1 MTQLTE
7 EQQTEIYVLSFKE
20 RYWFYVS
27 GIFLGQALNVALIH
41 VMIGRVTPFAL
52 FGLLMAAGALGSWQ
66 YSGHLKGKIQ
76 ALIEGL
82 KK

>member
-1 MTQLTE
+1 MLNE
-7 EQQTEIYVLSFKE
+7 AQQTELYLLTFKE

-41 VMIGRVTPFAL
+41 VMIGQVTPFAL

-66 YSGHLKGKIQ
+66 YSGHLKGKI
-76 ALIEGL
+76 AAYIEEH